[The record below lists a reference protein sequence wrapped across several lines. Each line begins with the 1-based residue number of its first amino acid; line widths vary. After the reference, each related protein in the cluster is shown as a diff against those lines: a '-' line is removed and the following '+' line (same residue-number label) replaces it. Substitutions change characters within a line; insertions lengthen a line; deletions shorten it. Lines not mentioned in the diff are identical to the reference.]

1 MKRNADLADLPLP
14 GGIRSRLLDN
24 INGLTMHVLEA
35 GYEDGRP
42 CLLLLHGFPELAYSW
57 RNIMLP
63 LAAAGFHVRPANT
76 PEKLAQLKTLKPLK
90 ILTKQQG
97 GKPFFVVA
105 DPYECMCLY
114 VGNQNA
120 YDAYQKL
127 SLQKQFAD
135 DRLEA
140 AEINEDTAM
149 DWGMWGPWGAWY

>member
-1 MKRNADLADLPLP
+1 M
-14 GGIRSRLLDN
+14 RSRAMRGWALAAVLASLTG
-24 INGLTMHVLEA
+24 IGACAAIRKQEGLQMDRL
-35 GYEDGRP
+35 
-42 CLLLLHGFPELAYSW
+42 
-57 RNIMLP
+57 
-63 LAAAGFHVRPANT
+63 LAAAGFQVRPANT

-90 ILTKQQG
+90 VMPKQQG

-105 DPYECMCLY
+105 DPYQCVCLY
-114 VGNQNA
+114 VGNEKA

-149 DWGMWGPWGAWY
+149 DWGMWGPWGGWY

>member
-1 MKRNADLADLPLP
+1 M
-14 GGIRSRLLDN
+14 RSRAMKTWALATVLASLTGMGACAA
-24 INGLTMHVLEA
+24 IRKQEGLQMDRL
-35 GYEDGRP
+35 
-42 CLLLLHGFPELAYSW
+42 
-57 RNIMLP
+57 

-149 DWGMWGPWGAWY
+149 DWGMWGPWGGWY

>member
-1 MKRNADLADLPLP
+1 MKSRAMRGWALTAVLVSLM
-14 GGIRSRLLDN
+14 GIGACAAIRKQEGLQMDRL
-24 INGLTMHVLEA
+24 
-35 GYEDGRP
+35 
-42 CLLLLHGFPELAYSW
+42 
-57 RNIMLP
+57 

>member
-1 MKRNADLADLPLP
+1 
-14 GGIRSRLLDN
+14 
-24 INGLTMHVLEA
+24 
-35 GYEDGRP
+35 
-42 CLLLLHGFPELAYSW
+42 
-57 RNIMLP
+57 
-63 LAAAGFHVRPANT
+63 
-76 PEKLAQLKTLKPLK
+76 LKPLK

-149 DWGMWGPWGAWY
+149 DWGMWGPWGGWY